1 MWHTLSASLVDE
13 EKRVREVVMGE
24 LGLMLTGKGYYS
36 QGGTPQPSN
45 LRFVAMLVL
54 CVDSDGN
61 SIANGNAANVGKASH
76 AVKGA
81 AKIGIV
87 GLRQTTEAT
96 LNQCRAVGKD
106 AERNFERIL
115 KKKIMPEYCVPF
127 AIHLLSLRRETPSA
141 GGIVVGMPGA
151 TQLAASE
158 SSDEDGLVIDD
169 SAHQKILRKRLK
181 WLFEPLVLS
190 LGDSADNI
198 SFLLRMTEIIG
209 NQFQPR
215 DVHANTGNEIALSNG
230 DDGSVNSNFN
240 SPGEGGNVALRTA
253 KMKTTCAAAR
263 DVLLTFV
270 KKASISLLTQDKSRF
285 RRQSSRS

>member
-1 MWHTLSASLVDE
+1 
-13 EKRVREVVMGE
+13 
-24 LGLMLTGKGYYS
+24 
-36 QGGTPQPSN
+36 
-45 LRFVAMLVL
+45 
-54 CVDSDGN
+54 
-61 SIANGNAANVGKASH
+61 
-76 AVKGA
+76 
-81 AKIGIV
+81 
-87 GLRQTTEAT
+87 
-96 LNQCRAVGKD
+96 
-106 AERNFERIL
+106 
-115 KKKIMPEYCVPF
+115 MPEYCVPF

-158 SSDEDGLVIDD
+158 SSDEDGFVLDD

-209 NQFQPR
+209 SQFQPR
-215 DVHANTGNEIALSNG
+215 DAHAHTGNEMVLSNY
-230 DDGSVNSNFN
+230 DDSSAT
-240 SPGEGGNVALRTA
+240 SQLQRSGEGANVALRTA

-270 KKASISLLTQDKSRF
+270 KKDVNLTPYPGQIEVPTSVFEKLALSFPKAANEDADSGTPTTIRSARNNTDTAAHRGSRMGESFDGGSPRFGGEVFQPYNSLETEGSRLNG
-285 RRQSSRS
+285 